1 MAVDITHIL
10 GEIKDIDEAL
20 KAHKLTQSDYE
31 AIVKILKRPPNLIEL
46 GIFSAMWSE
55 HCSYKSSKKYLQ
67 GFPTSAPWVVQGP
80 GENAGIIDIGNNLCA
95 VFKIESH
102 NHPSFIEPHA
112 GAATGVGGI
121 MRDIFTMGARPV
133 ASLNS
138 IRFGDINDNG
148 ALGRKHRYLLRG
160 VVEGIGSY
168 GNCMGVP
175 TIGGEMSFESCY
187 NGNIL
192 VNAFCLGLAK
202 KNEIFYGRAEG
213 VGNPVIYVG
222 SKTGRDGLGG
232 AVMSSNSFSSQA
244 KAMRSA
250 VQVGDPFA
258 EKLLLEACLELFK
271 QDLIVGIQDMGAAGL
286 TSSSFEMAGRSRSG
300 MILHLDKVPMREA
313 GMNPYE
319 LMLSESQERMLI
331 CAKKG
336 CEERVLSI
344 FEKWEIDAAIIGEV
358 TKSGIMELFWEG
370 EKCAEIPIVE
380 LNENMPVL
388 DMPVRAKPPQTHK
401 ANHLETHLNTQ
412 EIFLM
417 LLGSVEIANKK
428 WVYSQYDSSVQSNT
442 ITSAGSG
449 DASMIRI
456 KNSKV
461 GISMS
466 VDCNMRYCYLNPK
479 NGAKIA
485 VATSGRNSIVNGAKP
500 LAISDCLN
508 FGSPQNPEVM
518 WAFKEVCE
526 GIKEACKALNTPV
539 VSGNVSLY
547 NQSDGIDIYPTP
559 SIVSVGLIDDV
570 SRVIPSSF
578 QAQGNVIVLLG
589 EAKAEF
595 GGSLAQK
602 LCEGRIYGCIPSI
615 DLDKESALWNLMLEA
630 VSLEILKAAK
640 DIGEGGL
647 AITLAQMAL
656 GNGEHRP
663 MGCNVHTSL
672 PSQVLFAPSQSCIIV
687 EIAVENL
694 ALLTQMAKKHKIPLH
709 EIGCVGGDHFCCDE
723 INLSLQE
730 ISELYFTSFE
740 AMINQ
745 DV

>member
-1 MAVDITHIL
+1 MVNITHLL
-10 GEIKDIDEAL
+10 GEIENLDESL
-20 KAHKLTQSDYE
+20 KAHKLSSQDYE
-31 AIVKILKRPPNLIEL
+31 EILKILKRPPNLIEL

-55 HCSYKSSKKYLQ
+55 HCSYKSSKKYLK
-67 GFPTSAPWVVQGP
+67 GFPTKAPWVVQGP
-80 GENAGIIDIGNNLCA
+80 GENAGVIDIGNNLCA

-138 IRFGDINDNG
+138 IRFGDVEDSTS
-148 ALGRKHRYLLRG
+148 LGKKHRYLLRG

-192 VNAFCLGLAK
+192 VNAFCLGLVK
-202 KNEIFYGRAEG
+202 KNEIFYGKAQG

-232 AVMSSNSFSSQA
+232 AVMSSDSFSSNS

-271 QDLIVGIQDMGAAGL
+271 QDLIIGIQDMGAAGL
-286 TSSSFEMAGRSRSG
+286 TSSSFEMAGRSGSG
-300 MILHLDKVPMREA
+300 MILHLDKVPMRES

-336 CEERVLSI
+336 CEDQVLEI
-344 FEKWEIDAAIIGEV
+344 FNKWEVDAAIIGEV
-358 TKSGIMELFWEG
+358 TKSGNMELFWYG
-370 EKCAEIPIVE
+370 EKCAEIPILE
-380 LNENMPVL
+380 LSENAPML
-388 DMPVRAKPPQTHK
+388 DMPTRAVPPQSHK
-401 ANHLETHLNTQ
+401 ADRLETDLSTQ
-412 EIFLM
+412 EIFTT

-428 WVYSQYDSSVQSNT
+428 WVYEQYDSSVQSNT
-442 ITSAGSG
+442 ITPAGSG

-456 KNSKV
+456 KGTNTAL
-461 GISMS
+461 SMS
-466 VDCNMRYCYLNPK
+466 VDCNMRYCQLDPQ

-485 VATSGRNSIVNGAKP
+485 VATSGRNSVVNGAKP

-518 WAFKEVCE
+518 WAFSEVCE
-526 GIKEACKALNTPV
+526 GIKQACEILNTPV
-539 VSGNVSLY
+539 VSGNVSLH
-547 NQSDGIDIYPTP
+547 NQSDGVDIYPTP
-559 SIVSVGLIDDV
+559 SIVSVALLSDIQKA
-570 SRVIPSSF
+570 IPSQF
-578 QAQGNVIVLLG
+578 QTQGNSIVLLG
-589 EAKAEF
+589 EIKAEF

-602 LCEGRIYGCIPSI
+602 ILEKRIYGRIPAI
-615 DLDKESALWNLMLEA
+615 DLQKELSLWNLMLESA
-630 VSLEILKAAK
+630 ESSLISSAK

-647 AITLAQMAL
+647 AITLAKMAL
-656 GNGEHRP
+656 SNGVNKP
-663 MGCNVHTSL
+663 IGCNIHTNL
-672 PSQVLFAPSQSCIIV
+672 PSQLLFSQSQSCV
-687 EIAVENL
+687 VAEITAENL
-694 ALLTQMAKKHKIPLH
+694 QSFMQLAKKHKVPVS
-709 EIGCVGGDHFCCDE
+709 EIGCVGGEIFCVDE
-723 INLSLQE
+723 INMNLAE
-730 ISELYFTSFE
+730 MAEVYFESFE
-740 AMINQ
+740 KLINQ
-745 DV
+745 DL

>member
-1 MAVDITHIL
+1 MVNITHLL
-10 GEIKDIDEAL
+10 GEIENLNESL
-20 KAHKLTQSDYE
+20 KAHKLSSQDYE
-31 AIVKILKRPPNLIEL
+31 EILKILKRPPNLIEL

-55 HCSYKSSKKYLQ
+55 HCSYKSSKKYLK
-67 GFPTSAPWVVQGP
+67 GFPTKAPWVVQGP
-80 GENAGIIDIGNNLCA
+80 GENAGVIDIGNNLCA

-138 IRFGDINDNG
+138 IRFGDVEDSTS
-148 ALGRKHRYLLRG
+148 LGKKHRYLLRG

-192 VNAFCLGLAK
+192 VNAFCLGLVK
-202 KNEIFYGRAEG
+202 KNEIFYGKAQG

-232 AVMSSNSFSSQA
+232 AVMSSDSFSSNS

-271 QDLIVGIQDMGAAGL
+271 QDLIIGIQDMGAAGL
-286 TSSSFEMAGRSRSG
+286 TSSSFEMAGRSGSG
-300 MILHLDKVPMREA
+300 MILHLDKVPMRES

-336 CEERVLSI
+336 CEDQVLEI
-344 FEKWEIDAAIIGEV
+344 FKKWEVDAAIIGEV
-358 TKSGIMELFWEG
+358 TKSGNMELFWYG
-370 EKCAEIPIVE
+370 EKCAEIPILE
-380 LNENMPVL
+380 LSENAPML
-388 DMPVRAKPPQTHK
+388 DMPTRAIPPQSHK
-401 ANHLETHLNTQ
+401 ADRLETDLSTQ
-412 EIFLM
+412 EIFM
-417 LLGSVEIANKK
+417 ALLGSVEIANKK
-428 WVYSQYDSSVQSNT
+428 WVYEQYDSSVQSNT
-442 ITSAGSG
+442 ITPAGSG

-456 KNSKV
+456 KGTNTAL
-461 GISMS
+461 SMS
-466 VDCNMRYCYLNPK
+466 VDCNMRYCQLDPQ

-485 VATSGRNSIVNGAKP
+485 VAISGRNSVVNGAKP

-518 WAFKEVCE
+518 WAFSEVCK
-526 GIKEACKALNTPV
+526 GIKQACEILNTPV
-539 VSGNVSLY
+539 VSGNVSLH
-547 NQSDGIDIYPTP
+547 NQSDGVDIYPTP
-559 SIVSVGLIDDV
+559 SIVSVALLSDIQKA
-570 SRVIPSSF
+570 IPSQF
-578 QAQGNVIVLLG
+578 QTQGNSIVLLG
-589 EAKAEF
+589 EIKAEF

-602 LCEGRIYGCIPSI
+602 ILEKRIYGRIPAI
-615 DLDKESALWNLMLEA
+615 DLQKELSLWNLMLESA
-630 VSLEILKAAK
+630 ESSLISSAK

-647 AITLAQMAL
+647 AITLAKMAL
-656 GNGEHRP
+656 SNGVNKP
-663 MGCNVHTSL
+663 IGCNIHTNL
-672 PSQVLFAPSQSCIIV
+672 PSQLLFSQSQSCV
-687 EIAVENL
+687 VAEITAENL
-694 ALLTQMAKKHKIPLH
+694 QSFMQLAKKHKVPVS
-709 EIGCVGGDHFCCDE
+709 EIGCVGGEIFCVDE
-723 INLSLQE
+723 INMNLAE
-730 ISELYFTSFE
+730 MAEVYFESFKKL
-740 AMINQ
+740 INQ
-745 DV
+745 DL

>member
-148 ALGRKHRYLLRG
+148 ALGRKHRYFLRG

-370 EKCAEIPIVE
+370 EKCAEIPIAE

>member
-46 GIFSAMWSE
+46 GILSAMWSE

-370 EKCAEIPIVE
+370 EKCAEIPIAE

>member
-1 MAVDITHIL
+1 MVNITHLL
-10 GEIKDIDEAL
+10 GEIENLSESL
-20 KAHKLTQSDYE
+20 KAHKLSSQDYE
-31 AIVKILKRPPNLIEL
+31 EILKILKRPPNLIDL

-55 HCSYKSSKKYLQ
+55 HCSYKSSKKYLK
-67 GFPTSAPWVVQGP
+67 GFPTKAPWVVQGP
-80 GENAGIIDIGNNLCA
+80 GENAGVIDIGNNLCA

-138 IRFGDINDNG
+138 IRFGDVADSSS
-148 ALGRKHRYLLRG
+148 LGKKHRYLLRG

-192 VNAFCLGLAK
+192 VNAFCLGLVK
-202 KNEIFYGRAEG
+202 KNEIFYGKAQG

-232 AVMSSNSFSSQA
+232 AVMSSDSFSSNS

-271 QDLIVGIQDMGAAGL
+271 QDLIIGIQDMGAAGL
-286 TSSSFEMAGRSRSG
+286 TSSSFEMAGRSGSG
-300 MILHLDKVPMREA
+300 MILHLDKVPMRES

-336 CEERVLSI
+336 CEDQVLEI
-344 FEKWEIDAAIIGEV
+344 FKKWEVDAAIIGEV
-358 TKSGIMELFWEG
+358 TKSGNMELFWYG
-370 EKCAEIPIVE
+370 EKCAEIPILE
-380 LNENMPVL
+380 LSENAPML
-388 DMPVRAKPPQTHK
+388 DMPTRAIPPQSHK
-401 ANHLETHLNTQ
+401 ADRLETDLSAQ
-412 EIFLM
+412 EIFM
-417 LLGSVEIANKK
+417 ALLGSVEIANKK
-428 WVYSQYDSSVQSNT
+428 WVYQQYDSSVQSNT
-442 ITSAGSG
+442 ITPAGSG

-456 KNSKV
+456 KDTNTAL
-461 GISMS
+461 SMS
-466 VDCNMRYCYLNPK
+466 VDCNMRYCQLEPQ

-518 WAFKEVCE
+518 WAFSEVCE
-526 GIKEACKALNTPV
+526 GIKQACEILNTPV
-539 VSGNVSLY
+539 VSGNVSLH
-547 NQSDGIDIYPTP
+547 NQSDGVDIYPTP
-559 SIVSVGLIDDV
+559 SIVSVALLSNIQKA
-570 SRVIPSSF
+570 IPSQF
-578 QAQGNVIVLLG
+578 QTQGNSIVLLG
-589 EAKAEF
+589 EIKAEF

-602 LCEGRIYGCIPSI
+602 ILEKRIYGQIPAI
-615 DLDKESALWNLMLEA
+615 DLQKELSLWNLMLESA
-630 VSLEILKAAK
+630 ESSLISSAK

-647 AITLAQMAL
+647 AITLAKMAL
-656 GNGEHRP
+656 SNGVNKP
-663 MGCNVHTSL
+663 IGCNIHTNL
-672 PSQVLFAPSQSCIIV
+672 PSQLLFSQSQSCV
-687 EIAVENL
+687 LAEITAENL
-694 ALLTQMAKKHKIPLH
+694 QSFMQLAKKHKVPVS
-709 EIGCVGGDHFCCDE
+709 EIGCVGGEIFCVDE
-723 INLSLQE
+723 INMNLVE
-730 ISELYFTSFE
+730 MAEVYFESFE
-740 AMINQ
+740 KLINQ
-745 DV
+745 DL

>member
-370 EKCAEIPIVE
+370 EKCAEIPIAE